1 MTGLLLRRTLRLVLA
16 AFVLSGAS
24 LIAAGSAKAQF
35 FAYGF
40 RYGPAPIVL
49 PGPYFPGSAHRFADD
64 ELDIVGDLRERGYSR
79 IGVVQRRGD
88 VVIVDAVSPRRQEV
102 RLIVD
107 AYDGEILQRFA
118 YAREPAR
125 KVAAL
130 RDPAARRS
138 EPVKAD
144 PAKKEA
150 PRREPLAREPIK
162 PLAQPA
168 SPPVAAAPPPPP
180 RRPAAIV
187 PNNVPNIGATQALQ
201 GRRFSDWAPI
211 NSVPV
216 APLD

>member
-1 MTGLLLRRTLRLVLA
+1 MTGLLFSRTARRVLA
-16 AFVLSGAS
+16 ALVLSGTS
-24 LIAAGSAKAQF
+24 LVTAGGAQAQF

-40 RYGPAPIVL
+40 RYGPAPIHL
-49 PGPYFPGSAHRFADD
+49 PGPFFPGAVERFADD

-88 VVIVDAVSPRRQEV
+88 VVVVDAVSPRRQEV

-130 RDPAARRS
+130 RDPTTRKS
-138 EPVKAD
+138 EPAKAD
-144 PAKKEA
+144 PARKEP
-150 PRREPLAREPIK
+150 PRREPLAREPAR
-162 PLAQPA
+162 PQAQPT
-168 SPPVAAAPPPPP
+168 SPPVAVAPTPP
-180 RRPAAIV
+180 RRPAASVPRIV
-187 PNNVPNIGATQALQ
+187 PGVGTTQALQ
-201 GRRFSDWAPI
+201 GRRLSDWAPI